1 MIKLKYYN
9 FIIILLILLLPFL
22 TFNINGLDI
31 KKDKISKNVFNR
43 LGIDLNNTLNID
55 DQIKLWI
62 FFNSKDYIIENKK
75 SATTTQS
82 PSNQY
87 KQIQSITG
95 VNDDSI
101 KRRSKRSINN
111 KVPLFDET
119 DLPVS
124 EKFIKEIINDC
135 NLNHQ
140 ILSIKLVRKSN
151 WLNSISITTIDTTI
165 DSTSTSSTSTS
176 TFKEKFQLNKVISC
190 ISNKTFVESIDL
202 VSKLL
207 NPQSGQDEIKE
218 IKHHRF
224 ENTYNRNNNNPISK
238 LFGHVKFLSS
248 VQDDSINNN
257 NNKKYDQSFYGESFP
272 GISQTSIDKLQ
283 RLGFDGYGMKIIVM
297 DTGFYKDHDAFKHL
311 KIIGEHNFIDNT
323 NNTQEDPI
331 EDEDPRYSQN
341 FHGTATLSVLGG
353 YIPGKLV
360 GAAYNASYL
369 LAKTEI
375 VEGDDTVIEEDNWIA
390 ALEWGEKLGASIIS
404 SSLSYQLYNYPEMNG
419 KDSHL
424 TKAANLAIYKGMI
437 VVNSMG
443 NKDYSIF
450 GAPAD
455 GENVIS
461 VGAVDSSG
469 RYAPFSSIGP
479 TSDGRIK
486 PDIMGLGVGYYI
498 ALSTSKSS
506 YTNVDGTSFACPL
519 VASGIALLMQAHPDW
534 NTQQIYQAVL
544 STGSKASNPDPYV
557 GFGVFNALGAYN
569 FRPSIGDC
577 YSTGCSNHGICCSG
591 QCQCAPSFYGKQ
603 CQYKRVECGYRC
615 QYDFNAICQSN
626 NLGPSYTCI
635 SQNDTSNAILNQD
648 PFSILFC
655 KKSDNPSTTT
665 TPKPST
671 NIGGLIRI
679 VISL

>member
-1 MIKLKYYN
+1 MIKL
-9 FIIILLILLLPFL
+9 ILLFSILLLI
-22 TFNINGLDI
+22 NVNGLDQI

-43 LGIDLNNTLNID
+43 LGTDLNNTLNID

-62 FFNSKDYIIENKK
+62 FFNSKDYIIENKQ
-75 SATTTQS
+75 STTKITQT

-101 KRRSKRSINN
+101 KRRSKRSINK
-111 KVPLFDET
+111 KVPIFDET

-124 EKFIKEIINDC
+124 EKFIKEILNDC
-135 NLNHQ
+135 NLNHE
-140 ILSIKLVRKSN
+140 ILSIKLLRKSN
-151 WLNSISITTIDTTI
+151 WLNSISIITTDTTI
-165 DSTSTSSTSTS
+165 DSSSWSS
-176 TFKEKFQLNKVISC
+176 SPSSSSSSSNEKFQLNKVITC
-190 ISNKTFVESIDL
+190 ISNKKFVESIDL

-218 IKHHRF
+218 IRHHRF
-224 ENTYNRNNNNPISK
+224 ENSNINDFNNPISK
-238 LFGHVKFLSS
+238 LLGHVKLLSS
-248 VQDDSINNN
+248 VQDDGFSTTTTTN
-257 NNKKYDQSFYGESFP
+257 KYDKSFYGESFQ

-283 RLGFDGYGMKIIVM
+283 KLGYDGYGLKIVVM

-331 EDEDPRYSQN
+331 PDEDSRFSQN

-375 VEGDDTVIEEDNWIA
+375 VEGEDTVIEEDNWIA
-390 ALEWGEKLGASIIS
+390 ALEWAEKLGASIIS

-479 TSDGRIK
+479 TADGRIK
-486 PDIMGLGVGYYI
+486 PDIMALGVGYYI
-498 ALSTSKSS
+498 ALSTSRSS
-506 YTNVDGTSFACPL
+506 YTSVDGTSFACPL

-557 GFGVFNALGAYN
+557 GFGVFNALGAYY

-591 QCQCAPSFYGKQ
+591 QCQCAPSYYGKQ

-615 QYDFNAICQSN
+615 QYDFNSICQSN
-626 NLGPSYTCI
+626 NLGPSYTCV
-635 SQNDTSNAILNQD
+635 SLNDTINAVLNQD

-655 KKSDNPSTTT
+655 KKSDNPNLPTT

>member
-1 MIKLKYYN
+1 MIKLK
-9 FIIILLILLLPFL
+9 FIILFLILLLQL
-22 TFNINGLDI
+22 ISIKINCENF
-31 KKDKISKNVFNR
+31 KKDKISKHVFGR
-43 LGIDLNNTLNID
+43 LGTDLNNSLTLD

-62 FFNSKDYIIENKK
+62 FFNSKDYVIENKK
-75 SATTTQS
+75 TTTQT
-82 PSNQY
+82 PVNQY
-87 KQIQSITG
+87 QQIQSITG

-101 KRRSKRSINN
+101 KRRSKRSINK

-124 EKFIKEIINDC
+124 EKYINEVLKDC
-135 NLNHQ
+135 NLNNE

-151 WLNSISITTIDTTI
+151 WLNSISITTH
-165 DSTSTSSTSTS
+165 DSLSISSSS
-176 TFKEKFQLNKVISC
+176 SSSKSNEKFQLNKVIEC
-190 ISNKTFVESIDL
+190 ISNKTFVDSIDL

-207 NPQSGQDEIKE
+207 NPQPSQDEIKE
-218 IKHHRF
+218 ITHNRF
-224 ENTYNRNNNNPISK
+224 ENRKINNFNNNPISK
-238 LFGHVKFLSS
+238 LFGNVKLLSS
-248 VQDDSINNN
+248 VQDDSTM
-257 NNKKYDQSFYGESFP
+257 NKKFDQSFYGESFQ

-283 RLGFDGYGMKIIVM
+283 KLGYDGYGMKIIVM
-297 DTGFYKDHDAFKHL
+297 DTGFYKDHEAFKYL

-323 NNTQEDPI
+323 NNTQENPI
-331 EDEDPRYSQN
+331 ENEDPRYSQN

-360 GAAYNASYL
+360 GAAYNASFL

-375 VEGDDTVIEEDNWIA
+375 VEGEDTVIEEDNWIA

-486 PDIMGLGVGYYI
+486 PDIMALGVGYYI
-498 ALSTSKSS
+498 ALSTSRSS
-506 YTNVDGTSFACPL
+506 YTKVDGTSFACPL
-519 VASGIALLMQAHPDW
+519 VASGVALLMQAHPDW

-557 GFGVFNALGAYN
+557 GFGVFNALGAHN
-569 FRPSIGDC
+569 FRPSVGDC
-577 YSTGCSNHGICCSG
+577 FSTGCSNHGLCCSG
-591 QCQCAPSFYGKQ
+591 QCQCASGFYGKQ

-615 QYDFNAICQSN
+615 QYDFNSVCQSN
-626 NLGPSYTCI
+626 NLGPSYTCV
-635 SQNDTSNAILNQD
+635 SQNDTSNAVLNQD

-655 KKSDNPSTTT
+655 KKTDNPSTTS
-665 TPKPST
+665 PKPST
-671 NIGGLIRI
+671 NSGGLIRI

>member
-1 MIKLKYYN
+1 MIKLKL
-9 FIIILLILLLPFL
+9 ILILLFFTFFL
-22 TFNINGLDI
+22 LVNINNGLDI

-43 LGIDLNNTLNID
+43 LGTDLNNTLNID

-62 FFNSKDYIIENKK
+62 FFNSKDYVIENKK
-75 SATTTQS
+75 GTTQS
-82 PSNQY
+82 PINQY

-101 KRRSKRSINN
+101 KRRSKRSINK
-111 KVPLFDET
+111 KVPIFDET

-135 NLNHQ
+135 NLKHD

-151 WLNSISITTIDTTI
+151 WLNSISITTIDKTI
-165 DSTSTSSTSTS
+165 DSTSSSSSSSTT
-176 TFKEKFQLNKVISC
+176 TTFQLNKVITC
-190 ISNKTFVESIDL
+190 ISNKTFVDTIDL

-218 IKHHRF
+218 IRHHRF
-224 ENTYNRNNNNPISK
+224 ENTNNNNNINNNPISK
-238 LFGHVKFLSS
+238 LLGHVKLLSS
-248 VQDDSINNN
+248 VQIDDTTINS
-257 NNKKYDQSFYGESFP
+257 NKKFDKSFYGESFQ

-283 RLGFDGYGMKIIVM
+283 KLGYDGYGMKIIVM

-323 NNTQEDPI
+323 NNTQEDPV

-375 VEGDDTVIEEDNWIA
+375 VEGEDTVIEEDNWIA

-479 TSDGRIK
+479 TADGRIK
-486 PDIMGLGVGYYI
+486 PDIMALGVGYYI
-498 ALSTSKSS
+498 ALSTSSSS
-506 YTNVDGTSFACPL
+506 YTSVDGTSFACPL

-557 GFGVFNALGAYN
+557 GFGVFNALGAYY

-591 QCQCAPSFYGKQ
+591 QCQCAPGFYGKQ

-615 QYDFNAICQSN
+615 QYDFNSICQAN
-626 NLGPSYTCI
+626 NLGPSYTCV
-635 SQNDTSNAILNQD
+635 SLNDTVNAVLNQD

-655 KKSDNPSTTT
+655 KKSENPSNPTTT
-665 TPKPST
+665 IPTSST
-671 NIGGLIRI
+671 NTGGLIRI

>member
-1 MIKLKYYN
+1 MIKLK
-9 FIIILLILLLPFL
+9 FILLFTILLVLH
-22 TFNINGLDI
+22 INGLDQI

-43 LGIDLNNTLNID
+43 LGTDLNNTLNID

-62 FFNSKDYIIENKK
+62 FFNSKDYIIENKQ
-75 SATTTQS
+75 STTSTGQTQT

-101 KRRSKRSINN
+101 KRRSKRSINK
-111 KVPLFDET
+111 KVPIFDET

-135 NLNHQ
+135 NLNHE
-140 ILSIKLVRKSN
+140 ILSIKLLRKSN
-151 WLNSISITTIDTTI
+151 WLNSISIITTDKTI
-165 DSTSTSSTSTS
+165 DSNDKSSSS
-176 TFKEKFQLNKVISC
+176 SSSNENFQLNKVITC
-190 ISNKTFVESIDL
+190 ISNKKFVESIDL

-218 IKHHRF
+218 IRHHRF
-224 ENTYNRNNNNPISK
+224 ENSKNNNINDFNNPISK
-238 LFGHVKFLSS
+238 LLGHVKLLSS
-248 VQDDSINNN
+248 VQDDSSTI
-257 NNKKYDQSFYGESFP
+257 KYDKSFYGESFQ

-283 RLGFDGYGMKIIVM
+283 RLGYDGYGLKIIVM

-323 NNTQEDPI
+323 NDTQEDPV
-331 EDEDPRYSQN
+331 ENEDPRYSQN

-353 YIPGKLV
+353 FIPGKLV

-375 VEGDDTVIEEDNWIA
+375 VEGEDTVIEEDNWIA

-479 TSDGRIK
+479 TADGRIK
-486 PDIMGLGVGYYI
+486 PDIMALGVGYYI
-498 ALSTSKSS
+498 ALSTSRSS
-506 YTNVDGTSFACPL
+506 FSSVDGTSFACPL

-569 FRPSIGDC
+569 FRPSVGDC
-577 YSTGCSNHGICCSG
+577 YSTGCSNHGICCSS
-591 QCQCAPSFYGKQ
+591 QCQCAPGYYGKQ

-615 QYDFNAICQSN
+615 QYDFNSICQSN
-626 NLGPSYTCI
+626 NLGPSYTCV
-635 SQNDTSNAILNQD
+635 SQNDTANAILNQD

-655 KKSDNPSTTT
+655 KKSDNPTSTTT

-671 NIGGLIRI
+671 NFGGLIRI